1 MVDDGPLSQGVDSLH
16 ARPLK
21 ILILGEVVPWYPP
34 VGGTRIV
41 PFQLAEALAKAGH
54 QVDYLA
60 VTPDNSRRDTKPVR
74 ALYVSLQPG
83 SLAYPN
89 TLLFP
94 LYQYLKSFR
103 RLKGYDIIHCEAH
116 FAAFYALHRAVFGS
130 PPKLV
135 VTEYTPAIPTRFW
148 QRRSFFEPYRFAALR
163 LADLVICPCDYSRA
177 NVSEAYG
184 VALSKTRSLHG
195 GVHGSFLARTPS
207 RGRRDTFSLLFCGRL
222 NSRRPHKTV
231 DILLKAM
238 PRILQKY
245 RVQLNIIGTG
255 PRFDEY
261 VALAQTLG
269 IEEEVHFLG
278 FVDPTKMPVHYAS
291 ADLFV
296 LPSARESFPLVL
308 LEAMASGLP
317 VVATTVGGVPEMVLE
332 GETGLLVPPNDPEAL
347 AEAINSLLAEPARM
361 RAMGAKGRERV
372 EEYYT
377 WDRVAERMAGFFRAI
392 L

>member
-1 MVDDGPLSQGVDSLH
+1 MAGGRKTKEVS
-16 ARPLK
+16 PLK
-21 ILILGEVVPWYPP
+21 PTPLQILILGEVVPWYPP

-89 TLLFP
+89 TVLFP

-103 RLKGYDIIHCEAH
+103 RLKEYDIIHCEAH
-116 FAAFYALHRAVFGS
+116 FAAFYALHRAVLGS
-130 PPKLV
+130 PPMLV

-163 LADLVICPCDYSRA
+163 LADLVVCPCDYSRA

-184 VALSKTRSLHG
+184 VALSKTRALHG
-195 GVHGSFLARTPS
+195 GVGTSFLTQTH
-207 RGRRDTFSLLFCGRL
+207 RGDSKGEFTLLYCGRL

-231 DILLKAM
+231 DVLLKAM
-238 PRILQKY
+238 PRILQRY
-245 RVQLNIIGTG
+245 RVQLNIIGGG

-261 VALAQTLG
+261 VALARTLG
-269 IEEEVHFLG
+269 IEKDTHFLG
-278 FVDPTKMPVHYAS
+278 NIDHSELPAHYAS

-317 VVATTVGGVPEMVLE
+317 AVATAVGGVPEMVLE

-347 AEAINSLLAEPARM
+347 AQAINSLLAEPARM